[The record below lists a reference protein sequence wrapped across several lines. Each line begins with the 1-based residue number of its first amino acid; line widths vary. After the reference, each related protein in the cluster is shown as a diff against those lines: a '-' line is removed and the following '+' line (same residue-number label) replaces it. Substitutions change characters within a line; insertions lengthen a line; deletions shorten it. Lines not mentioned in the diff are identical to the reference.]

1 MVKQAEQTIFA
12 NDRQRLK
19 QTVLE
24 LLVILPFG
32 ESGRSGRRLGD
43 SLGTLCAFMRPRQF
57 ANQLPWPDMH
67 LKLRRRRT
75 AGFSSIEL
83 ILVTVVLIVTTF
95 ASLQFGLALI
105 VKQAI
110 AQAAIVAAREAGKG
124 ANLDELESAI
134 ESVLAGHQIEIGD
147 DASFVL
153 EDAPN
158 DPTPQQRGNLDC
170 MPPAGSPVLSSDEV
184 RVTICVSLNAHP
196 FLNILQSYGIDFA
209 DHEFLI
215 SSVAPRE

>member
-1 MVKQAEQTIFA
+1 
-12 NDRQRLK
+12 
-19 QTVLE
+19 
-24 LLVILPFG
+24 
-32 ESGRSGRRLGD
+32 
-43 SLGTLCAFMRPRQF
+43 
-57 ANQLPWPDMH
+57 
-67 LKLRRRRT
+67 
-75 AGFSSIEL
+75 
-83 ILVTVVLIVTTF
+83 VTTF
-95 ASLQFGLALI
+95 VSLQFGLALI
-105 VKQAI
+105 VKQAV

-124 ANLDELESAI
+124 ADLDELESAI

-158 DPTPQQRGNLDC
+158 DPTPQQRGNLEC
-170 MPPAGSPVLSSDEV
+170 MPPASPTLSSDEV

-209 DHEFLI
+209 DHEFSL

>member
-1 MVKQAEQTIFA
+1 
-12 NDRQRLK
+12 
-19 QTVLE
+19 
-24 LLVILPFG
+24 
-32 ESGRSGRRLGD
+32 
-43 SLGTLCAFMRPRQF
+43 
-57 ANQLPWPDMH
+57 MH

-75 AGFSSIEL
+75 AGFTSIEL

-134 ESVLAGHQIEIGD
+134 ESVLAGHQIEIGN

-158 DPTPQQRGNLDC
+158 DPMPQQRGSLDC
-170 MPPAGSPVLSSDEV
+170 MPPAGSPVLSGDEV